1 MVVEEHVTPRKFA
14 VTAGSADLLHVV
26 FDRARHV
33 VVDHRLDVAF
43 VDTHRERDRAAE
55 HAHLVVAE
63 ELLDVG
69 PLLVCLARVIRLGW
83 DALLV
88 QVCGNLIGGLTL
100 GRIKEDRVELFER
113 VCLEQGH

>member
-1 MVVEEHVTPRKFA
+1 M
-14 VTAGSADLLHVV
+14 
-26 FDRARHV
+26 
-33 VVDHRLDVAF
+33 
-43 VDTHRERDRAAE
+43 
-55 HAHLVVAE
+55 
-63 ELLDVG
+63 
-69 PLLVCLARVIRLGW
+69 LVCLARVIRLGW